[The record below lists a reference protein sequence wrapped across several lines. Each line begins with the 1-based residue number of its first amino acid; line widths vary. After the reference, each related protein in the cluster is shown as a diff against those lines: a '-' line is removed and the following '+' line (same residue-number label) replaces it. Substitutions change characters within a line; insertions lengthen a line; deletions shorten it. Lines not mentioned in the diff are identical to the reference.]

1 MLRNLSKIIFFLS
14 IVLLT
19 ACTTNTVS
27 TTPNNRITIVAS
39 GDLSTLSKTY
49 AWHETMFVVH
59 TANKM
64 DEDVLRKQLI
74 SSVNKLMANKG
85 YQLVSIND
93 SPQMIVGFGMA
104 LESEMSDTEILAK
117 VGLVPG
123 LYTQDVNGNYEKGSV
138 LIAFFN
144 PRVNLPFWRVLA
156 QGFTEPD
163 RILEEREARFDALI
177 TMMLNDIPQA

>member
-1 MLRNLSKIIFFLS
+1 MLRNLSQVLFVLS
-14 IVLLT
+14 IVMLT
-19 ACTTNTVS
+19 GCTTDGVS
-27 TTPNNRITIVAS
+27 TTPTNRITMVAS
-39 GDLSTLSKTY
+39 GDLSTLSKAY
-49 AWHETMFVVH
+49 AWHGSMFVVD

-64 DEDVLRKQLI
+64 DEEALRKQLI

-123 LYTQDVNGNYEKGSV
+123 LYTQNINDDYEKGSV
-138 LIAFFN
+138 LIAFFS
-144 PRVNLPFWRVLA
+144 PGVKLPFWRVLA
-156 QGFTEPD
+156 QGFTEPA
-163 RILEEREARFDALI
+163 RIVEEREARFDAL
-177 TMMLNDIPQA
+177 TKMMLNDIPTI